1 MKRFLIFGGILSLLL
16 IALAAGGF
24 YLLRP
29 GFVPGL
35 LQDVVA
41 KKTGRT
47 LTLAGIP
54 RLSFWPHAAVT
65 LEGVEFSMPAN
76 MEPGVFA
83 RAKELRVG
91 VDLRALLARE
101 LKVTELTL
109 VGPRINLLIDREGRA
124 SWSFEPAGKAA
135 PESGGDDGG
144 SGGPIADYSV
154 APINIENGVLAYLDE
169 RSGQA
174 FEISNVSARLKAND
188 RLDGG
193 EVTGHAVWHEQKVE
207 FSGAIKSLSRLNQG
221 GSPGGLSLRTN
232 NLKFDFDG
240 RIATGKGSGIAGEV
254 SIVSPDL
261 RAVAHWLGNSLPE
274 GRGLKNVSITGGI
287 DAGGSKL
294 ALKRAKIAFDGM
306 TASGDL
312 ALAFA
317 DAGPQFNA
325 QLAFDKLDL
334 NTYLPETQ
342 ALPEGEDAGSNN
354 DPGTWS
360 ATPISFSPLK
370 GFAGK
375 LAIATDSLIYRQ
387 VTTGP
392 AKLEAALKNGVLDAS
407 LVQLVLYGGQATA
420 RVVVDGSGKVPGLKF
435 AFNGEGLDGRAML
448 KDFANFGRIEG
459 KMSARV
465 SVATNGGSQQE
476 MASMLKGSA
485 ELRFTDGAVRGIN
498 IAQMLRKL
506 GTATLSGWDDQ
517 PEQKTDFSELSA
529 TFTITDGIAET
540 RDLKLASPALRVTGA
555 GEADILRRALDFKIE
570 PKVVA
575 SLEGQGGESDMAG
588 LPVPVIVKGPWAKPK
603 IYPDIA
609 GILNDP
615 KGAYENLKK
624 LGISAQA
631 IAPETLDA
639 LENQVE
645 EAIGEEDTKKLKK
658 KGKKLLK
665 NLFGD

>member
-1 MKRFLIFGGILSLLL
+1 
-16 IALAAGGF
+16 
-24 YLLRP
+24 
-29 GFVPGL
+29 
-35 LQDVVA
+35 
-41 KKTGRT
+41 
-47 LTLAGIP
+47 
-54 RLSFWPHAAVT
+54 
-65 LEGVEFSMPAN
+65 MPAD

-135 PESGGDDGG
+135 PESGGDGGG
-144 SGGPIADYSV
+144 SGGPIADYSI

-169 RSGQA
+169 RSGQT

-188 RLDGG
+188 KLDGG

-221 GSPGGLSLRTN
+221 GSPGGLSLQTN

-240 RIATGKGSGIAGEV
+240 RIATGKAAGIAGEV

-274 GRGLKNVSITGGI
+274 GRGLRNVSISGGI

-294 ALKRAKIAFDGM
+294 ALKNAKIAFDGM
-306 TASGDL
+306 TAQGDL

-334 NTYLPETQ
+334 NTYLPEVQ
-342 ALPEGEDAGSNN
+342 AKPEGEEASSGN
-354 DPGTWS
+354 DSGTWS
-360 ATPISFSPLK
+360 ATPISFAPLK
-370 GFAGK
+370 GFAGT

-387 VTTGP
+387 VKTGT
-392 AKLEAALKNGVLDAS
+392 AKLEAKLKNGVLDAS
-407 LVQLVLYGGQATA
+407 LVQLALYGGQATA
-420 RVVVDGSGKVPGLKF
+420 RVVVDGSAKVPGLKF

-459 KMSARV
+459 KTSARV

-506 GTATLSGWDDQ
+506 GTATLSGWDEQ

-529 TFTITDGIAET
+529 TFTIMDGIAET

-575 SLEGQGGESDMAG
+575 SLEGQGGESELTG

-615 KGAYENLKK
+615 KAAYENLKK

-631 IAPETLDA
+631 IAPETLNA
-639 LENQVE
+639 LESQVE

-665 NLFGD
+665 NLFGN